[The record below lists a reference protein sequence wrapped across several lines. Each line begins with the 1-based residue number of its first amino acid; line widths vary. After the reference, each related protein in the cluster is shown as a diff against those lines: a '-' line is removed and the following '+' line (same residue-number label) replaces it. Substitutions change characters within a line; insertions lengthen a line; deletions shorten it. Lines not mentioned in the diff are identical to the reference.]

1 MSHKNTR
8 NGSHESKSIDDF
20 IKVVGFLFEILFR
33 GLTQLV
39 TKYPLSIYIGFIWV
53 WFISLLSF
61 WDFKHLKIANYFF
74 PKVFSP
80 KLIGIILD
88 HLPYPWTHAV
98 FLVIIPLVII
108 GFIYGLFV
116 TDSRKEAE
124 MALSH
129 LGLKTA
135 QDKSPQVVKVIDIDL
150 YRKKIIVSSVGI
162 GVDRYQT
169 RKLDLEMAFRSTIES
184 IKPTENKKYIEIC
197 TSNKVIP
204 KMLPYQ
210 NCLED
215 LKEKLSFPL
224 GESLGGFLDQSLSSL
239 PHMMIAGASGGGKS
253 NFFKQTIISLIK
265 STPHLQVYLLDLK
278 QGVET
283 MEFEGLP
290 NVSVAKTENEASIL
304 LAKLKKEMSDRFN
317 IIKKAGRTSIDPEL
331 DKKDIIVIAVDEASV
346 LYGKTKVS
354 KIKAQNATHAR
365 ELTDDLAKLGRAAK
379 MHLILATQKV
389 TTETID
395 TKIQE
400 NMGGRICFKAN
411 TLQGSMTVLG
421 NKTAYELPDIKG
433 RAIWNNG
440 TTFVEIQTPFI
451 SDHVLASEIK
461 KVTEEFKNGTK
472 KLYSQ
477 PFTAQAEVEED
488 KKENPEEK

>member
-1 MSHKNTR
+1 MSIKNTR
-8 NGSHESKSIDDF
+8 NESHAGKSIDDF
-20 IKVVGFLFEILFR
+20 IKVVSFLFEILFR
-33 GLTQLV
+33 GLKQLLI
-39 TKYPLSIYIGFIWV
+39 KYPLSFYIGFIWA
-53 WFISLLSF
+53 WFVSLLAF

-74 PKVFSP
+74 PNVFTP
-80 KLIGIILD
+80 RLIGIILD
-88 HLPYPWTHAV
+88 YFPYPWIHAV
-98 FLVIIPLVII
+98 FLVLIPVSII

-135 QDKSPQVVKVIDIDL
+135 QDKSPQVVKVIDLDL
-150 YRKKIIVSSVGI
+150 YRKKIIISSLGI

-169 RKLDLEMAFRSTIES
+169 RKLDLEMALRSTIES

-197 TSNKVIP
+197 TSNKVMP

-210 NCLED
+210 NCLEG

-224 GESLGGFLDQSLSSL
+224 GEALGGFLDQSLSSL

-290 NVSVAKTENEASIL
+290 NVSVAKTETEASIL

-421 NKTAYELPDIKG
+421 NKMAYELPDIKG

-440 TTFVEIQTPFI
+440 TTFVEVQTPFI
-451 SDHVLASEIK
+451 SDKVLANEIK
-461 KVTEEFKNGTK
+461 TIGDEFKNGTK
-472 KLYSQ
+472 KLYSN

-488 KKENPEEK
+488 KKETTKES